1 MATMKLKYVNEYVD
15 ATGKVRRY
23 FRKDGK
29 RLGPLPALP
38 GSQEFM
44 AAYQAYLAKQ
54 PVPAKPKAEGSFGY
68 LVAEFYGSALFTKN
82 LKPSSQRLYRL
93 ALDPLAREHGH
104 RDASLMTRNAVER
117 IINRIGLDHPAMGNL
132 TRAVL
137 RRLMG
142 FAVKRGMIAQNPA
155 SGLEMFKTG
164 EHHTWTEAELRQ
176 FEKRWPL
183 GTRERLC
190 YALLLH
196 TTQRIGDVAKMH
208 RRDIVDGTIHVEQE
222 KTGADLYIPIAPEL
236 AEAMRAYPPRGLT
249 LIGSLKGAPM
259 TVGGVESLMQRAIT
273 KAGLPKRCVPHGL
286 RKASMRRMAES
297 GATEKQIASFSGH
310 KTLREIERYTK
321 AADQKKLAR
330 AGMAKLQDRKTNMGD

>member
-1 MATMKLKYVNEYVD
+1 MAKIKLDYVNEYVD
-15 ATGKVRRY
+15 RTGKVRRY
-23 FRKDGK
+23 FRKGGK
-29 RLGPLPALP
+29 RLGPLPGKP
-38 GSQEFM
+38 GSTEFM
-44 AAYQAYLAKQ
+44 AAYQAYLAEQ
-54 PVPAKPKAEGSFGY
+54 PVPVKPKAEGSFGY

-82 LKPSSQRLYRL
+82 LKQSSQRLYRKV
-93 ALDPLAREHGH
+93 LDPLAREHGH
-104 RDASLMTRNAVER
+104 RAVALMTREAVER
-117 IINRIGLDHPAMGNL
+117 IINRIGLQHPAMGNL

-142 FAVKRGMIAQNPA
+142 FAVKRGLIPQNPA
-155 SGLEMFKTG
+155 AGLESFKTG

-176 FEKRWPL
+176 FESRWPL
-183 GTRERLC
+183 GTRERLA

-208 RRDIVDGTIHVEQE
+208 RRDIIDGTIHVVQE
-222 KTGADLYIPIAPEL
+222 KTDAELHIPIAPEL
-236 AEAMRAYPPRGLT
+236 AEALRAYPARGLT
-249 LIGSLKGAPM
+249 LIGSLKGVPM
-259 TVGGVESLMQRAIT
+259 TVGGVESLMKRAIV

-330 AGMAKLQDRKTNMGD
+330 AGLAKLQDRKANLGD